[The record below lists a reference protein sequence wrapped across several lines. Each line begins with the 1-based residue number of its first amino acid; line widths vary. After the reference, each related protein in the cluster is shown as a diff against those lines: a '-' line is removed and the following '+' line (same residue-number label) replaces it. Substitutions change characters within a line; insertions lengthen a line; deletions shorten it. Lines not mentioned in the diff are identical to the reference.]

1 MDMNEVL
8 KLYYQGF
15 GCGIILSAL
24 PFVIGELIHFA
35 INLMKRG

>member
-8 KLYYQGF
+8 KLYSQGF
-15 GCGIILSAL
+15 GCGIVLSVL
-24 PFVIGELIHFA
+24 PFVIGELMHFA